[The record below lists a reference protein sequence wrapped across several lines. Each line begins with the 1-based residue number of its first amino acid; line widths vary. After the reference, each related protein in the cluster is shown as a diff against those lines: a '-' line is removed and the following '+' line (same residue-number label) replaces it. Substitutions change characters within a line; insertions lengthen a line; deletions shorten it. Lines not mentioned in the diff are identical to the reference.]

1 MLLSSL
7 LTSSTNETRE
17 ILGFLIKNVWKVDFN
32 IIYMSIPLIE
42 EPL

>member
-7 LTSSTNETRE
+7 LTSSTKETRE
-17 ILGFLIKNVWKVDFN
+17 ILGFLIKNVWKVFN